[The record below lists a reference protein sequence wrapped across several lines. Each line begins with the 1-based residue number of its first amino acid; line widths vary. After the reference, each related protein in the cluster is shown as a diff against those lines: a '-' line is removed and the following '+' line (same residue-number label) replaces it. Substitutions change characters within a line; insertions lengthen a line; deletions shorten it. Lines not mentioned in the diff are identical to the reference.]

1 MDDLLKKVRKLEE
14 EAERNQRIINQLD
27 ERAGAAFVD
36 SHSSDSDV
44 STMSLPRVRNEVE
57 QRDATFAKDYVYT
70 TNVSKF
76 RNCTHLLHVDQLVFV
91 KLIFLFKI
99 IVNSKINLFPK
110 SFFF

>member
-1 MDDLLKKVRKLEE
+1 MDDLLKKVCKLEK

-57 QRDATFAKDYVYT
+57 QRDAKDYVYT

-91 KLIFLFKI
+91 KLIFY
-99 IVNSKINLFPK
+99 SK
-110 SFFF
+110 SFQFQFA